1 MAISGR
7 NMKVQLRVQP
17 LLVHSPD
24 GQSAAGAILIRV
36 LVLILILILL
46 LTGSP
51 TNPFNISTAEAG
63 QASSPDLVVSSVTNP
78 PASVN
83 AGAGF
88 AITDTTGNSGSATAN
103 PSVTRFRLSLDAT
116 ITSSDPLLTGTRS
129 VPTLKKGSSSSG
141 STSVIIPANLP
152 LGTYYLGACADD
164 TGLIAE
170 SSESNNCRAS
180 TTTVTITA
188 PINFTASPSSIA
200 AGDRFAVS
208 WSQIGSPTNR
218 DWIGLYTVGA
228 ANSAYLV
235 GPYLNCSSSSPP
247 STPIPSG
254 SCTFNSTSLTPGNYE
269 FRLFTNDTF
278 NILAISNTVAVS
290 PPLPASQLAILNLGY
305 NPSAGAPGFT
315 LGVQSQTA
323 HGTAAA
329 VVNNTAVRISL
340 KTGTGVLAGT
350 LTGTIPA
357 GSRQVSIG
365 SVTYTKAESGVVLTA
380 TATSGDSLAP
390 GDSAPFTVDS
400 GQANNLAFITQ
411 PGSSQAGSVVSG
423 PPTVV
428 VRDSLG
434 NTVTSSAAPITIA
447 IANPPYGV
455 LNGTRTK
462 NASGGVATFNDL
474 NINQVGD
481 GYTLAVSSS
490 GLSGATSNAF
500 SITVPMGNLGG
511 TVTRA
516 SDGSPISGALVEAV
530 QADVVK
536 GSATSSVN
544 GSYSI
549 PGLQTGIY
557 NIRASAGGYITQLQS
572 DITIALGSTATANF
586 SLTQER
592 IVYLYDAL
600 TRLRAVVDLSGDT
613 ATYSYDA
620 VGNLLGIS
628 RHNSSQVSVIEFSP
642 NSGTVGTTVT
652 IYGTGFSAAP
662 SQNAVTFSGVPA
674 TVISSTATQI
684 VATVPSGATTG
695 PIGVTAPP
703 GSAASSAPF
712 IVTSTSSNGRPT
724 ITSFTP
730 TIGTL
735 GTAVTVNGTNFD
747 TIPGKNDLRL
757 NVGRG
762 AISSSTGTS
771 ISTTVPPGTGSGR
784 ISVTTALGKGI
795 SNGDFFIPPSSYT
808 TSDIE
813 FTGRLAGNG
822 TPLNLA
828 INTSNKKGLI
838 VFDGTAG
845 QRISLRVTNST
856 FPWPCPWCINVN
868 LQFYRPDGLAWV
880 STSWTNSSSAFFES
894 PLLPVS
900 GTYTILFDPQA
911 GNTGQATLALYDIS
925 GEAQGT
931 LTSGSPVTAS
941 VSIPGQNISFVFT
954 GTAGQRVSL
963 TVTDANFTIPCAW
976 CQSAFVYIIKPD
988 GQVLAQGTWANGT
1001 GTFIDTQTLPIS
1013 GTYTVR
1019 LDPTDANTGR
1029 ATITLYNLPPDDQ
1042 GAITVLGPPV
1052 TVTTTMPGQRARLT
1066 FTGTPGQRVSIGAT
1080 NMTIPRATIA
1090 IYDPNSTLL
1099 ASGSVMSSE
1108 SDRYVV
1114 STLLSSNGTYSILVD
1129 PDSTGIGSMTLRAD
1143 VVSLSETPI
1152 SIARGGTVTATWN
1165 GVALPIGDWIGLFVP
1180 GGTTSQAVQFT
1191 GSTASGSMLF
1201 TIPATVTPGT
1211 YELRFH
1217 SSNYSVLVA
1226 ISDTFTVTGP

>member
-1 MAISGR
+1 M
-7 NMKVQLRVQP
+7 
-17 LLVHSPD
+17 
-24 GQSAAGAILIRV
+24 
-36 LVLILILILL
+36 
-46 LTGSP
+46 
-51 TNPFNISTAEAG
+51 
-63 QASSPDLVVSSVTNP
+63 
-78 PASVN
+78 
-83 AGAGF
+83 
-88 AITDTTGNSGSATAN
+88 
-103 PSVTRFRLSLDAT
+103 
-116 ITSSDPLLTGTRS
+116 
-129 VPTLKKGSSSSG
+129 
-141 STSVIIPANLP
+141 
-152 LGTYYLGACADD
+152 
-164 TGLIAE
+164 
-170 SSESNNCRAS
+170 
-180 TTTVTITA
+180 
-188 PINFTASPSSIA
+188 
-200 AGDRFAVS
+200 
-208 WSQIGSPTNR
+208 
-218 DWIGLYTVGA
+218 
-228 ANSAYLV
+228 
-235 GPYLNCSSSSPP
+235 
-247 STPIPSG
+247 
-254 SCTFNSTSLTPGNYE
+254 
-269 FRLFTNDTF
+269 
-278 NILAISNTVAVS
+278 
-290 PPLPASQLAILNLGY
+290 
-305 NPSAGAPGFT
+305 
-315 LGVQSQTA
+315 
-323 HGTAAA
+323 
-329 VVNNTAVRISL
+329 
-340 KTGTGVLAGT
+340 
-350 LTGTIPA
+350 
-357 GSRQVSIG
+357 
-365 SVTYTKAESGVVLTA
+365 
-380 TATSGDSLAP
+380 
-390 GDSAPFTVDS
+390 
-400 GQANNLAFITQ
+400 
-411 PGSSQAGSVVSG
+411 
-423 PPTVV
+423 
-428 VRDSLG
+428 
-434 NTVTSSAAPITIA
+434 
-447 IANPPYGV
+447 
-455 LNGTRTK
+455 
-462 NASGGVATFNDL
+462 
-474 NINQVGD
+474 
-481 GYTLAVSSS
+481 
-490 GLSGATSNAF
+490 
-500 SITVPMGNLGG
+500 
-511 TVTRA
+511 
-516 SDGSPISGALVEAV
+516 
-530 QADVVK
+530 
-536 GSATSSVN
+536 
-544 GSYSI
+544 
-549 PGLQTGIY
+549 
-557 NIRASAGGYITQLQS
+557 
-572 DITIALGSTATANF
+572 
-586 SLTQER
+586 
-592 IVYLYDAL
+592 
-600 TRLRAVVDLSGDT
+600 DLSGDT

-662 SQNAVTFSGVPA
+662 SQNAVTFSGVPT

-724 ITSFTP
+724 ITNFAP

-735 GTAVTVNGTNFD
+735 GTAVIVNGTNFD
-747 TIPGKNDLRL
+747 TTPGKNDLRF
-757 NVGRG
+757 NAGRG
-762 AISSSTGTS
+762 VISSSTGTS
-771 ISTTVPPGTGSGR
+771 IFTTVPPGTGSGR

-1001 GTFIDTQTLPIS
+1001 GTFIDTQTLPVS

-1152 SIARGGTVTATWN
+1152 SIARGVTVTATWN